1 MRLTC
6 PCEHFL
12 GDRLRLPTVNAGET
26 CLAIQSRY
34 GLPLTAITPALH
46 SLPLQFFS
54 LAGKLLSYSF
64 IALVVCFYRPELF
77 N

>member
-1 MRLTC
+1 
-6 PCEHFL
+6 
-12 GDRLRLPTVNAGET
+12 
-26 CLAIQSRY
+26 LAIQSRY

-54 LAGKLLSYSF
+54 LAGKLLSHSF